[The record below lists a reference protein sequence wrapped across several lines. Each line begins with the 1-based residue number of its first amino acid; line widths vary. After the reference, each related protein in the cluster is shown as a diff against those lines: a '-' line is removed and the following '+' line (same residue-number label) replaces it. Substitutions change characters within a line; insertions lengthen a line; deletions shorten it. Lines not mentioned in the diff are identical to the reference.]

1 MRVLATSLILAAMTF
16 AAVESTEA
24 QRWWSH
30 IVYLADDKLE
40 GRDTGSPG
48 YRKAA
53 DYVAQQFQSIGLKPA
68 GTKGFFQTV
77 PLKSREILEPN
88 CSLSLRRD
96 GKSESLK
103 LGEDAY
109 FSLRVEPAKHV
120 EAEAVFVGYGLR
132 IPELGYDD
140 LAGLDLHGK
149 IAVYLSGA
157 PKSIPGPLAAHSQ
170 SGAERWKNLRNAG
183 AVGTAAFSNPKHTD
197 IPWARAS
204 LARFLPAMSLADPN
218 LDDTKG
224 HIISIVINSQNADKF
239 LAGTGHTAAELIAFD
254 DAQKPLP
261 KFPLKVK
268 IDATIDYTS
277 KTVESDNVIGVL
289 PGSDPKLKTE
299 YVVLGAHLDHIGV
312 GKPING
318 DSINNG
324 AMDDAS
330 GIATLIE
337 VARGL
342 AATPGKLKRSVM
354 FLAVCGEEKGL
365 LGSKYFASHPTVKAE
380 SMIADINSDMFLPLI
395 PLREVTVY
403 GIDESTLGD
412 DFREVAKEFGIKIQ
426 PDAQPERNV
435 FIRSDQYNFILH
447 GVPAVFTKFSAPPGS
462 PESKILSDWIHTRYH
477 SPSDDINQPVDKE
490 AAVQFDRLMAALTRK
505 VANQAEHPQWKP
517 TSFFRRFAK
526 PS

>member
-1 MRVLATSLILAAMTF
+1 
-16 AAVESTEA
+16 
-24 QRWWSH
+24 
-30 IVYLADDKLE
+30 
-40 GRDTGSPG
+40 
-48 YRKAA
+48 
-53 DYVAQQFQSIGLKPA
+53 
-68 GTKGFFQTV
+68 
-77 PLKSREILEPN
+77 
-88 CSLSLRRD
+88 
-96 GKSESLK
+96 
-103 LGEDAY
+103 
-109 FSLRVEPAKHV
+109 
-120 EAEAVFVGYGLR
+120 
-132 IPELGYDD
+132 
-140 LAGLDLHGK
+140 
-149 IAVYLSGA
+149 
-157 PKSIPGPLAAHSQ
+157 
-170 SGAERWKNLRNAG
+170 
-183 AVGTAAFSNPKHTD
+183 
-197 IPWARAS
+197 
-204 LARFLPAMSLADPN
+204 MSLADPN

-224 HIISIVINSQNADKF
+224 HVISIVINSQNADKF
-239 LAGTGHTAAELIAFD
+239 LAGTGHTAAELIALD

-261 KFPLKVK
+261 KFPLKAK

-289 PGSDPKLKTE
+289 PGSDPKLKAE

-342 AATPGKLKRSVM
+342 AATPDKLKRSVM

-412 DFREVAKEFGIKIQ
+412 DFREVAKEFGIKIE

-447 GVPAVFTKFSAPPGS
+447 GIPAVFTKFSAPPGS
-462 PESKILSDWIHTRYH
+462 AESKILSDWIHTRYH
-477 SPSDDINQPVDKE
+477 SPSDDVNQPVDKE
-490 AAVQFDRLMAALTRK
+490 AAVEFDRLMAALTRK
-505 VANQAEHPQWKP
+505 VANQAERPQWKP

>member
-1 MRVLATSLILAAMTF
+1 MRVIAIVLVIAAIC
-16 AAVESTEA
+16 AAAAESTDA
-24 QRWWSH
+24 RRWWSH

-48 YRKAA
+48 YKLAA
-53 DYVAQQFQSIGLKPA
+53 EYVAGQFKAVGLKPA
-68 GTKGFFQTV
+68 GTNGYFQPV
-77 PLKSREILEPN
+77 HLKSRQIMEQN
-88 CSLSLRRD
+88 CSLSLERD
-96 GKSESLK
+96 GKSQPLK
-103 LGEDAY
+103 LGDDA
-109 FSLRVEPAKHV
+109 FFGLRSEPAKHV
-120 EAEAVFVGYGLR
+120 AAEAVFVGYGLK
-132 IPELGYDD
+132 IPDLNYDD

-170 SGAERWKNLRNAG
+170 SAAERWKNLRAAG
-183 AVGTAAFSNPKHTD
+183 AIGTASFANPKHAD
-197 IPWARAS
+197 IPWSRLS
-204 LARFLPAMSLADPN
+204 LSRFLRSMSLAEPQ

-224 HIISIVINSQNADKF
+224 YLIAITINPQYADKF
-239 LAGTGHTAAELIAFD
+239 LAGTGHTAAELLAMD
-254 DAQKPLP
+254 DTQKPLP

-268 IDATIDYTS
+268 INATIAYES
-277 KTVESDNVIGVL
+277 KEVEADNVVGVL
-289 PGSDPKLKTE
+289 PGSDPKLKDE

-330 GIATLIE
+330 GIATIIE

-342 AATPGKLKRSVM
+342 AVGPGTLKRSVL

-365 LGSKYFASHPTVKAE
+365 LGSKYFANHPTVKPE

-395 PLREVTVY
+395 PLHAVTVY

-412 DFREVAKEFGIKIQ
+412 DFREVAKEFGIQIQ

-462 PESKILSDWIHTRYH
+462 AEDKILRDWIHERYH
-477 SPSDDINQPVDKE
+477 SPGDDVNQPVDKE
-490 AAVQFDRLMAALTRK
+490 AAVQFDRLMAALTRR
-505 VANQAEHPQWKP
+505 VANQAERPHWKS

-526 PS
+526 TS